1 MLYSLVWTQDAS
13 ADLLS
18 RSHGANALL
27 SRLDSDASAD
37 LLSRSHGANALFSRL
52 DPASVINLISD
63 SRSLLGPGS
72 GVTHLQST
80 SAHLLKRTERSSP
93 CPTPSRQTQTPVA
106 KRNRTGTERGMSS
119 QPNPAKSFARC
130 TLNSNT
136 EIVHSKLLSDFEP
149 TPAELTSMLDLQD
162 ELHSYIFLRSS
173 AHNSKDPESTFLG
186 MQQFFSVV
194 RANNTE
200 KSNVQYLEVMDAVAD
215 TKDTMIALLHNLHSK
230 YILHQ
235 HQEFLVLEGDAKLFD
250 IVQSL
255 KHEYGDELRW
265 VNPYPGDWHVLKNY
279 QIALLKPYFDA
290 GLKEM
295 AGAAGYPVSQI
306 QSCSQFK
313 RVHYFLLDDATSTNI
328 QAKAMKLLE
337 ETIHQHANFVQSFNE
352 KLSKITELLGS
363 KSSTKFVQFLEH
375 MSSRDGTWC
384 LWSQFILQDGLAYV
398 GFYLAIR
405 SGDWDLRMACLKK
418 MAAVFTAFDHLTY
431 QRLISQHLAD
441 VLCMPPAIL
450 TAFRHGAFVVSISG
464 NSWHVGV

>member
-1 MLYSLVWTQDAS
+1 
-13 ADLLS
+13 
-18 RSHGANALL
+18 
-27 SRLDSDASAD
+27 
-37 LLSRSHGANALFSRL
+37 
-52 DPASVINLISD
+52 
-63 SRSLLGPGS
+63 
-72 GVTHLQST
+72 
-80 SAHLLKRTERSSP
+80 
-93 CPTPSRQTQTPVA
+93 
-106 KRNRTGTERGMSS
+106 MSS

-295 AGAAGYPVSQI
+295 A
-306 QSCSQFK
+306 
-313 RVHYFLLDDATSTNI
+313 
-328 QAKAMKLLE
+328 M
-337 ETIHQHANFVQSFNE
+337 
-352 KLSKITELLGS
+352 
-363 KSSTKFVQFLEH
+363 
-375 MSSRDGTWC
+375 
-384 LWSQFILQDGLAYV
+384 
-398 GFYLAIR
+398 
-405 SGDWDLRMACLKK
+405 
-418 MAAVFTAFDHLTY
+418 
-431 QRLISQHLAD
+431 
-441 VLCMPPAIL
+441 
-450 TAFRHGAFVVSISG
+450 
-464 NSWHVGV
+464 